1 LPRNSSNKK
10 EFIIKK
16 QVYMMS
22 NEQRIEEM
30 LHHAYERGYY
40 KEVLLKVSEL
50 EKLPKKMDYYDMWEF
65 AYSET
70 KKEWIK
76 KK

>member
-1 LPRNSSNKK
+1 
-10 EFIIKK
+10 
-16 QVYMMS
+16 MS

-76 KK
+76 KIKF

>member
-1 LPRNSSNKK
+1 
-10 EFIIKK
+10 
-16 QVYMMS
+16 MS

-65 AYSET
+65 AYIAT
-70 KKEWIK
+70 KKEWIEK
-76 KK
+76 INYE

>member
-1 LPRNSSNKK
+1 
-10 EFIIKK
+10 
-16 QVYMMS
+16 MMS

-70 KKEWIK
+70 KKEWIEK
-76 KK
+76 KMIGKI